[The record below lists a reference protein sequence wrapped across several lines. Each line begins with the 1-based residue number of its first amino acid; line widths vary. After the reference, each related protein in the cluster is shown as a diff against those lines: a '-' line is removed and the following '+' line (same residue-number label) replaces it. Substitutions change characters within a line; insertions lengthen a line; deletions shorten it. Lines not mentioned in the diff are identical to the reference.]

1 MMNYRLVSAE
11 VDWREALFALN
22 QELPVEIHLNN
33 LEALRLLPIFAVV
46 VVVDSAVLG
55 SHQKTPNDV
64 LKQWATS
71 DGNWH
76 LHQVGNAQ
84 SEPVSICV
92 PKTVSEVCVFR
103 YVLFP
108 KDKSR
113 ITADRRDAV
122 AHILD
127 EQLTAHLKRALKP
140 TTDYHYKVDSTGQI
154 SDFTFD
160 IPKQQPYIDC
170 HILSITQMLRRHKLA
185 CFDMDSTLI
194 TQEVIIELAKK
205 AGVGDK
211 VAAITES
218 AMKGEIDFA
227 TSFAKRV
234 ALLKD
239 LDASIIDAIIS
250 ELTLQ
255 DGALM
260 TIKSL
265 KALGYRTVLISG
277 GFTPFAK
284 HVATVLGMD
293 DYYANPLDI
302 QNGKLT
308 GEVILPILD
317 AKQKARLTAKIAD
330 EMSIDLSEV
339 ICVGDGANDLPM
351 MALSD
356 LGIAYRA
363 KPIVQV
369 KADAAVNITGLE
381 GVLYALGHHIL
392 DSDTQNSNTQDFN
405 T

>member
-1 MMNYRLVSAE
+1 MINYTLAPAE

-22 QELPVEIHLNN
+22 QKLPVEIHLNN
-33 LEALRLLPIFAVV
+33 LEALRLLPIFAVI
-46 VVVDSAVLG
+46 VVVDNEVLD
-55 SHQKTPNDV
+55 SHQKTPDE
-64 LKQWATS
+64 LLAQWATS
-71 DGNWH
+71 DSNWI
-76 LHQVGNAQ
+76 LHPVGSTQ
-84 SEPVSICV
+84 SEPVSICLS
-92 PKTVSEVCVFR
+92 KDTLSDVCVFR

-108 KDKSR
+108 KDKIR
-113 ITADRRDAV
+113 ITADRRDAI

-140 TTDYHYKVDSTGQI
+140 TTDYHYKVDSTGQVP
-154 SDFTFD
+154 DFTFD
-160 IPKQQPYIDC
+160 VPKRQPYIDC

-194 TQEVIIELAKK
+194 KQEVIIELAKA

-239 LDASIIDAIIS
+239 LDASMIDTIIS
-250 ELTLQ
+250 QLTLQ
-255 DGALM
+255 EGALI

-293 DYYANPLDI
+293 DYYANPLAI
-302 QNGKLT
+302 QDGKLT
-308 GEVILPILD
+308 GDIILPILD
-317 AKQKARLTAKIAD
+317 GKQKAKLSAKIAD

-339 ICVGDGANDLPM
+339 ICIGDGANDLPM
-351 MALSD
+351 MSISD

-369 KADAAVNITGLE
+369 KADAAINITGLE
-381 GVLYALGHHIL
+381 GVLYALGHNISH
-392 DSDTQNSNTQDFN
+392 SNT
-405 T
+405 